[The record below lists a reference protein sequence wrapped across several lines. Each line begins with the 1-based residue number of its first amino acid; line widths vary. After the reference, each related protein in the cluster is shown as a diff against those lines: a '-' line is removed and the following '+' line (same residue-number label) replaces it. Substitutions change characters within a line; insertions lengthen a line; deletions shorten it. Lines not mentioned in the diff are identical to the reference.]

1 MSKDPVPDVDAD
13 GSVPAITLQ
22 LTDIACPD
30 PLEKIF
36 QQVEAQNER
45 RAQQEAV
52 ESEASDT
59 FAPRPG
65 TGIPRV
71 ESSENM
77 KKGRRRGSVSI
88 SRFGQLSTSESAGA
102 TSDGSSAGG
111 PTTPALSDIAAKS
124 PFFQQQLKNAS
135 ANGSQTSFASG
146 GWAADDAEAHEEDH
160 NHVTHMHTIAP
171 KQSLSRAMG
180 GFLPRRLS
188 RARSTVIPSPGGGD
202 GSMVIGV
209 SVAAATV
216 EVPEGEGAQVGT
228 ATVVHAPGALHHQTS
243 KGSMSSS
250 MMGRMGWAARA
261 KTFAKKF
268 RRKSRAALSDAP
280 QA

>member
-77 KKGRRRGSVSI
+77 KKGRRRGSISI
-88 SRFGQLSTSESAGA
+88 TRFGQLSTSESAGA

-124 PFFQQQLKNAS
+124 PFFQQQLKNAN

-188 RARSTVIPSPGGGD
+188 RARSTV
-202 GSMVIGV
+202 
-209 SVAAATV
+209 
-216 EVPEGEGAQVGT
+216 PEGEGAQVGT
-228 ATVVHAPGALHHQTS
+228 ATVVHAAGALHHQTS
-243 KGSMSSS
+243 KGSMTSSV
-250 MMGRMGWAARA
+250 MGRMGWAARA

-268 RRKSRAALSDAP
+268 RRKSRTALSDAP

>member
-30 PLEKIF
+30 PLEKVGLLLIFELPVLTRDSQIF

-77 KKGRRRGSVSI
+77 RKGRRRGSISI
-88 SRFGQLSTSESAGA
+88 TRFGQLSTSESAGA

-124 PFFQQQLKNAS
+124 PFFQQQLKVC
-135 ANGSQTSFASG
+135 G
-146 GWAADDAEAHEEDH
+146 
-160 NHVTHMHTIAP
+160 V
-171 KQSLSRAMG
+171 
-180 GFLPRRLS
+180 FL
-188 RARSTVIPSPGGGD
+188 
-202 GSMVIGV
+202 
-209 SVAAATV
+209 
-216 EVPEGEGAQVGT
+216 
-228 ATVVHAPGALHHQTS
+228 AL
-243 KGSMSSS
+243 K
-250 MMGRMGWAARA
+250 
-261 KTFAKKF
+261 
-268 RRKSRAALSDAP
+268 
-280 QA
+280 